1 MSEDKKIIRVVHYAL
16 AKLGCKVDKLG
27 FRYLSYAVMIVI
39 KNPSALHS
47 LCKQVYQVVADH
59 FEVKNAMTVHS
70 SIRNMVD
77 EICASDN
84 FLILNAMFGFDHF
97 KKNDHISCGEFIGL
111 IAIYYTLE
119 YYKNDEFY
127 KSGKM
132 FQGLE

>member
-1 MSEDKKIIRVVHYAL
+1 MNEDKRMTRVVHYAL
-16 AKLGCKVDKLG
+16 TKLGCKVDKLG

-39 KNPSALHS
+39 KNPPALHS
-47 LCKQVYQVVADH
+47 LCKQVYQKVADC
-59 FEVKNAMTVHS
+59 FEVNNAMTVHS

-77 EICASDN
+77 EICATGNS
-84 FLILNAMFGFDHF
+84 LILNKMFGADHF
-97 KKNDHISCGEFIGL
+97 K

-127 KSGKM
+127 KSGRM

>member
-1 MSEDKKIIRVVHYAL
+1 MNEDKRMTRVVHYAL
-16 AKLGCKVDKLG
+16 TKLGCKVDKLG

-39 KNPSALHS
+39 KNPPALHN
-47 LCKQVYQVVADH
+47 LCKQVYQKVADR
-59 FEVKNAMTVHS
+59 FEVNNAMTVHS

-77 EICASDN
+77 EICATGNS
-84 FLILNAMFGFDHF
+84 LILNKMFGADHF
-97 KKNDHISCGEFIGL
+97 KETDHISCGELIGL

-127 KSGKM
+127 KSGRM